1 MVNREV
7 VDFLD
12 YFNRPQALTTTPGQ
26 NGWTVKDTSSAGTP
40 TYLVASGDGGGM
52 KLTLASTSEAE
63 VVTMYHNDVLNFDLA
78 QIEFVEIIAKVGGI
92 DAVTTLTMGVGSA
105 QSDTDDSVAT
115 NAWFRIEGSGSTSNL
130 LVETDD
136 AVTDN
141 DDKATGTTLSS
152 TYKTLRI
159 DFTYGLS
166 DVRFTVDGER
176 VALGNGSSTHDGRF
190 SMAGLTAGLNVQPF
204 VQLQKASGTGVPT
217 VTIKK
222 FHIKYREAN
231 GA

>member
-7 VDFLD
+7 VCFLD
-12 YFNRPQALTTTPGQ
+12 YFNRAQALTTTPGM

-78 QIEFVEIIAKVGGI
+78 QIQFVEMIAKVGGV
-92 DAVTTLTMGVGSA
+92 DAVTTLTMGLGSA

-136 AVTDN
+136 AVTDL

-159 DFTYGLS
+159 DFTNGLA
-166 DVRFTVDGER
+166 DVRFYVDGER
-176 VALGNGSSTHDGRF
+176 VAASTTFDM
-190 SMAGLTAGLNVQPF
+190 SGLTAGLNVQPW

-222 FHIKYREAN
+222 FLIQYREAN

>member
-7 VDFLD
+7 VCFKDF
-12 YFNRPQALTTTPGQ
+12 FNRAQAITTTPGQ

-52 KLTLASTSEAE
+52 VLTLAATSEAE
-63 VVTMYHNDVLNFDLA
+63 IVTMYHNDVLNFDVA
-78 QIEFVEIIAKVGGI
+78 MIDYVEIIAKVSGI

-105 QSDTDDSVAT
+105 QNDTDDSVAT
-115 NAWFRIEGSGSTSNL
+115 NAWFRIQGSVSTSNL
-130 LVETDD
+130 LAETDD
-136 AVTDN
+136 AVLDN
-141 DDKATGTTLSS
+141 DDKATATTLGA

-159 DFTYGLS
+159 DFTNGLA
-166 DVRFTVDGER
+166 DVRFYVDGER
-176 VALGNGSSTHDGRF
+176 VAAGTTFNMS
-190 SMAGLTAGLNVQPF
+190 GLTAGLNVQPW
-204 VQLQKASGTGVPT
+204 VQLQKASGTGVPA

-222 FHIKYREAN
+222 FEIVYAEAS

>member
-7 VDFLD
+7 LQFVD
-12 YFNRPQALTTTPGQ
+12 YFNRAQALTTTPGH

-40 TYLVASGDGGGM
+40 TYLVATADGGGM

-63 VVTMYHNDVLNFDLA
+63 VVTMYHNDVLCFDLA
-78 QIEFVEIIAKVGGI
+78 KIQYVEMVALVGGI
-92 DAVTTLTMGVGSA
+92 DAVTTLTMGLGSA
-105 QSDTDDSVAT
+105 QNDTDDSLAT
-115 NAWFRIEGSGSTSNL
+115 NALFRIEGSVSTSNL
-130 LVETDD
+130 VVETDD

-141 DDKATGTTLSS
+141 DDKATGKTLSS
-152 TYKTLRI
+152 TFKTLRI
-159 DFTYGLS
+159 DFSYGLA
-166 DVRFTVDGER
+166 DVRFYVDGER
-176 VALGNGSSTHDGRF
+176 VAATTTFNMS
-190 SMAGLTAGLNVQPF
+190 GLTAGLNVQPW

-222 FHIKYREAN
+222 FLIQYTEAN